1 MPVNPEDEDGVV
13 PDMHAAFGIVR
24 AMGQSGAPDQAGERS
39 GRGWN
44 AHLRGEEEWRDF
56 GLEELVGGVQE
67 VSLGDS
73 NGISGRG
80 GTGADRGRGVRREGR
95 RHGIL
100 SMR

>member
-24 AMGQSGAPDQAGERS
+24 AMGQSGAPDQTGERS

-44 AHLRGEEEWRDF
+44 TNLRGEEWRDF

-67 VSLGDS
+67 VNLGDS
-73 NGISGRG
+73 NGLLGRAG
-80 GTGADRGRGVRREGR
+80 NIAEGGRGVRREGR

-100 SMR
+100 SVR